1 MTYNAIYKLPLN
13 KVFYE
18 LNMLADIK
26 ECKPHE
32 EDSGLRIDDDGNSY
46 FEDPLLEHFFNV
58 IMGKKWS
65 QLKDIPKTWITSF
78 LKNLK
83 SDPKQFR
90 RFIRNRF
97 YEAAHKGA
105 FSENILDLLD
115 YVEIPYFIRFVVRI
129 ESDDAIFRWILGCYR
144 GKYRRM
150 NIIRDMRPN
159 TAPSACR
166 SVV

>member
-1 MTYNAIYKLPLN
+1 MTDTTVSKPTMK

-18 LNMLADIK
+18 LNMLADIE
-26 ECKPHE
+26 ECEPYE
-32 EDSGLRIDDDGNSY
+32 EDSGLRIDDDGNFY
-46 FEDPLLEHFFNV
+46 FEDPLLKHFFNV
-58 IMGKKWS
+58 IMEKKWS
-65 QLKDIPKTWITSF
+65 QLKDIPQTWITSF
-78 LKNLK
+78 LKSLK
-83 SDPKQFR
+83 SYHKPFR

-115 YVEIPYFIRFVVRI
+115 YAEIPYAIRFVVRI

-144 GKYRRM
+144 GKYRRTNTVRNM
-150 NIIRDMRPN
+150 SRN